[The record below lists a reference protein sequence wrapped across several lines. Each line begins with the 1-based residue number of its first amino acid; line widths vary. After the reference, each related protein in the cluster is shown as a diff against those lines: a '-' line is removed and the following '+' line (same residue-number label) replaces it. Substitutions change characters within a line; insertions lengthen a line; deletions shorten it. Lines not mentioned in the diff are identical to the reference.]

1 MEMTSRTESA
11 IRKDF
16 IAPAYLSPFLISA
29 LDSRSKWLTF
39 GEGLL
44 EEKMAARKPAP
55 LTGLADS
62 IRGFAERYRITND
75 PYLNGLLDAIATKK
89 NLHFWAELDPLDYL
103 PHPEGTSNFAKARLV
118 RILTVIR
125 NVLVFAPVALTWA
138 AVSAATTGFSKYI
151 SENGADVVNF
161 LDFWQNGY
169 EILAEEWKI
178 GNVARL
184 DFVIVMIVIALTL
197 YVSQAGHSADAL
209 RDSEEAS
216 IDRDRLA
223 LAIEIHAQLHDKRK
237 ITNVT
242 MNASL
247 AGAIARL
254 VAATNNLEDASRI
267 IEKASRKLPK
277 QAPQTSFL
285 DSFSFDTSLD
295 LPKRGKSRGA

>member
-1 MEMTSRTESA
+1 M
-11 IRKDF
+11 
-16 IAPAYLSPFLISA
+16 
-29 LDSRSKWLTF
+29 
-39 GEGLL
+39 L
-44 EEKMAARKPAP
+44 EEIMAARKAAP

-62 IRGFAERYRITND
+62 IRSFADRYRVTND

-89 NLHFWAELDPLDYL
+89 NLHIWAELNPLDYL
-103 PHPEGTSNFAKARLV
+103 PHPDAMNGFAMARLV
-118 RILTVIR
+118 RILTVVR

-184 DFVIVMIVIALTL
+184 DFIIVVLVIVLTL
-197 YVSQAGHSADAL
+197 YVSQAGHKSDSMRDA
-209 RDSEEAS
+209 EEAA
-216 IDRDRLA
+216 IDQARLA

-247 AGAIARL
+247 AGSISRL
-254 VAATNNLEDASRI
+254 VAATNNLEDASKI
-267 IEKASRKLPK
+267 IEKATRKLPK
-277 QAPQTSFL
+277 QSLQSPSSQSSFL
-285 DSFSFDTSLD
+285 DSFSFDTSFD
-295 LPKRGKSRGA
+295 IPKAGKSRRA